1 MSAASETTRA
11 RPKQICER
19 RRPNVRLRVHLDGQL
34 VLDKS
39 YEPRGIWHDGNS
51 IAIERLTSSAGEHQV
66 KIELGDTPDPNEW
79 THVTER
85 RVSLLPRHLTVV
97 SYDKLEGFSWYE

>member
-1 MSAASETTRA
+1 M
-11 RPKQICER
+11 K
-19 RRPNVRLRVHLDGQL
+19 V
-34 VLDKS
+34 
-39 YEPRGIWHDGNS
+39 
-51 IAIERLTSSAGEHQV
+51 
-66 KIELGDTPDPNEW
+66 ELGDTPDANEW